1 MRVLLIICF
10 SLGIYA
16 HYAAQRTGHR
26 MRLLKNHTM
35 KPQPKKKLFLG
46 PALVGVMKIV
56 THVASLLSVV
66 DVTTTLL
73 DRYSGKPKKHE
84 HGSEVKQQIN
94 EVEGELVD
102 QETEEDAELVDENT
116 DEDA

>member
-10 SLGIYA
+10 FFGIYA
-16 HYAAQRTGHR
+16 HYVAQRTGHR

-35 KPQPKKKLFLG
+35 KTQPKKKLFLG

-56 THVASLLSVV
+56 THVATILSVV

-73 DRYSGKPKKHE
+73 DRYSDKPKKHE
-84 HGSEVKQQIN
+84 HGSEAIQQIN
-94 EVEGELVD
+94 EVKGELVD
-102 QETEEDAELVDENT
+102 EETEEDVELVDENT